1 LPFLPP
7 KADIETK
14 TILRKAIRA
23 NTQLARLNGYCQT
36 IPNDTILVNSIIL
49 KEAQASSEIEN
60 IITTQDK
67 LYQALISKNEDYDPQ
82 TKEVLNYREALWQ
95 GYGKLNQKKILTNN
109 TILEIQKILE
119 QNDAGIRKVPGTALV
134 NDRTGETIY
143 TPPDNYETLLQLLK
157 NLEDYINRND
167 DLDPLIKMA
176 IIHYQ
181 FESIHPFY
189 DGNGRTGRI
198 INVLYLVLQDLL
210 KKPILYL
217 SEYIIRNKN
226 NYYKYLQ
233 EIRTHGRW
241 EQFILFMLEAVEE
254 TAIETMEI
262 IHAIRDLIDSTT
274 EYCRL
279 KLPSTTYSKEL
290 IESLFIQ
297 PYIKIEHLVN
307 SGIAERRTASKYLK
321 QLEEIKVLTSK
332 KIWKEKILC

>member
-1 LPFLPP
+1 
-7 KADIETK
+7 
-14 TILRKAIRA
+14 
-23 NTQLARLNGYCQT
+23 
-36 IPNDTILVNSIIL
+36 
-49 KEAQASSEIEN
+49 
-60 IITTQDK
+60 
-67 LYQALISKNEDYDPQ
+67 
-82 TKEVLNYREALWQ
+82 
-95 GYGKLNQKKILTNN
+95 
-109 TILEIQKILE
+109 
-119 QNDAGIRKVPGTALV
+119 LV

-332 KIWKEKILC
+332 KIWKEKIYVNDNLVKLLKKIR